1 MTIARDSVSGEIVHG
16 HDLREMDDLYI
27 RTTTF
32 ECPYDKCRIPATPC
46 SFKEINLNQ
55 SITIFLEEHILFS
68 MNKQINHN

>member
-1 MTIARDSVSGEIVHG
+1 MTIARDSVSGEVVHG

-55 SITIFLEEHILFS
+55 RIIKSIIH
-68 MNKQINHN
+68 HRH